1 MRALLDPELQP
12 IDALRLRIL
21 DEGVWGQ
28 AVEVGPVPGLGP
40 LVGVGTN
47 DPRVS
52 YLIGDVFVISQ
63 WARAMAQCGAAV
75 QEVRGVVGNADPAT
89 MVENNQFKSTRDQL
103 QKKLA
108 AMAKASKARFDEPWG
123 MVSLFWAGGSGAAA
137 FGKATTQALRL
148 QRGSVEAKPPVSG
161 Q

>member
-1 MRALLDPELQP
+1 
-12 IDALRLRIL
+12 
-21 DEGVWGQ
+21 
-28 AVEVGPVPGLGP
+28 
-40 LVGVGTN
+40 
-47 DPRVS
+47 
-52 YLIGDVFVISQ
+52 
-63 WARAMAQCGAAV
+63 
-75 QEVRGVVGNADPAT
+75 

-148 QRGSVEAKPPVSG
+148 QRGSVEAKPLVSG